1 MNYAIEMIKVL
12 FVDILIG
19 EMANDHDYNKT
30 KNAFIVIELLDS
42 ERIAGLQSVL
52 DFIENNRS
60 EIFKG

>member
-1 MNYAIEMIKVL
+1 MIT
-12 FVDILIG
+12 I
-19 EMANDHDYNKT
+19 KT

>member
-1 MNYAIEMIKVL
+1 LERWRTH
-12 FVDILIG
+12 
-19 EMANDHDYNKT
+19 HDYNKT

-42 ERIAGLQSVL
+42 EKITGLQSVL